1 MLTGATA
8 GDLDVWDDARQVLVP
23 AATYG
28 HVAERPR
35 TPRTLGEGAMG
46 VVAQRRQ
53 GLIINDYRTSGLAH
67 PRTLA
72 QTHITASLLEPLL
85 YGDRLLGVLGV
96 DHELE
101 GQTFSAQDQA
111 ALKLFADQTAI
122 AIENARLYESVRT
135 HAAALEARVRE
146 RTQELEA
153 ANQRLRQASRFKSE
167 FLANMSHEIRTPLNS
182 ILGFAE
188 LLRDQTKEI
197 LSPKQLRFLTNI
209 YRGGQHLLQL
219 INDILDLSKV
229 EAGKIQ
235 LNVAPL
241 DVPHALEDIL
251 VIARGLAHKKSQ
263 ELDAQIA
270 PSLPPLRAD
279 PLRFKQICFNLLSNA
294 VKFTPDGGR
303 ITLAAQPTPD
313 GTGLELSKRL
323 VELHGGTIAA
333 SSPGE
338 RRGSTFV
345 IVLPVAGPEG

>member
-1 MLTGATA
+1 M
-8 GDLDVWDDARQVLVP
+8 
-23 AATYG
+23 
-28 HVAERPR
+28 
-35 TPRTLGEGAMG
+35 
-46 VVAQRRQ
+46 
-53 GLIINDYRTSGLAH
+53 
-67 PRTLA
+67 
-72 QTHITASLLEPLL
+72 
-85 YGDRLLGVLGV
+85 
-96 DHELE
+96 
-101 GQTFSAQDQA
+101 
-111 ALKLFADQTAI
+111 AI

-263 ELDAQIA
+263 QLDAQIA
-270 PSLPPLRAD
+270 PNLPPLRAD

-338 RRGSTFV
+338 GRGSTFV
-345 IVLPVAGPEG
+345 IVLPVGGPQG